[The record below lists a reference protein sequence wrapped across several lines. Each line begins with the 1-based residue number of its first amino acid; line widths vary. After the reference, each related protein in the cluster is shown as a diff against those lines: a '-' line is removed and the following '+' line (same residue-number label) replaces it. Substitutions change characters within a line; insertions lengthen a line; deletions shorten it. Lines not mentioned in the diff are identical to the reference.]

1 MHSSASTMHADVIDT
16 LSLLGA
22 QALKEIPSKAVLY
35 HRGAPA
41 SGLYYLERGIIQ
53 LHSSGNSSDNFVFEV
68 IVPGDV
74 FGEESLSAA
83 ASYGAFATVLVRSSL
98 RWIPPPLVNGQY
110 SELAPEWS
118 WIFDRLVCRHQ
129 RALERFS
136 TLCSQDVTM
145 RILSGLVE
153 LSQWCPATDGLE
165 ASLPQAPDPRLGRQI
180 DRVVIA
186 IAEPMRPQ
194 VVFERLQP
202 RGKIFRTI
210 AVELYAE
217 QRPGIAVDEALS
229 HGLERRA
236 LAGVIEDRL
245 VHHLDG

>member
-1 MHSSASTMHADVIDT
+1 MHADVIDT

-83 ASYGAFATVLVRSSL
+83 ASYGAFATVLVRCSL
-98 RWIPPPLVNGQY
+98 RWIPPPLVKGEY
-110 SELAPEWS
+110 SEPAPEWS
-118 WIFDRLVCRHQ
+118 WVFDRLVRRHQ
-129 RALERFS
+129 RALERFG
-136 TLCSQDVTM
+136 TLCSQDVAM

-165 ASLPQAPDPRLGRQI
+165 ASLPLSQATLAQLVCSTRETVSTKLNRMAD
-180 DRVVIA
+180 
-186 IAEPMRPQ
+186 
-194 VVFERLQP
+194 
-202 RGKIFRTI
+202 
-210 AVELYAE
+210 E
-217 QRPGIAVDEALS
+217 QLVQLAPSRIGIPSV
-229 HGLERRA
+229 
-236 LAGVIEDRL
+236 DRL
-245 VHHLDG
+245 RQLLSGTQLTGF